1 MKLFDLIVA
10 IHGLDPEKTAER
22 YASVAESPEAFPE
35 LAEAV
40 AAQKP
45 HFDSFDLQIG
55 YRYNSEAIVDPAPI
69 PDVLDVSDYQ
79 PSWDAGA
86 HFPHRWVTHDGVV
99 QPLQSLISPSTF
111 TLLHG
116 PDSSVLAGHT
126 QINQLTFG
134 VDFQDEDSWQN
145 QTGLPDNGAVLIRPD
160 GHIAARFDQV
170 DEDRFMTAVKQILG
184 RG

>member
-1 MKLFDLIVA
+1 
-10 IHGLDPEKTAER
+10 
-22 YASVAESPEAFPE
+22 
-35 LAEAV
+35 
-40 AAQKP
+40 
-45 HFDSFDLQIG
+45 
-55 YRYNSEAIVDPAPI
+55 
-69 PDVLDVSDYQ
+69 
-79 PSWDAGA
+79 
-86 HFPHRWVTHDGVV
+86 VTHYGVV